1 MSANDPTWHSFAGR
15 ESPAAIASD
24 VGSDRQADEVLRG
37 RHETLHT
44 RLETAPICFWRA
56 DREGRLLEV
65 NSAYINLS
73 GYTRE
78 ELLGLGIFDLEAIPG
93 ATTIEKH
100 LQRIIGYGSNTFESI
115 HVRKDGSTWHAE
127 VSATF
132 LEIGG
137 GEFFTFL
144 RNTGERAGIDHLSL
158 SSNAESVIRQR
169 HGGSRILVVDDQPFN
184 LEVAKIMLEGAG
196 LVVDTAEDGAIA
208 IAMAGQAHYAVIL
221 MDMQMPNIDGLEAT
235 RQIRGIPGY
244 RQTPIIAMT
253 ANTSAEARASCL
265 EAGMTDFMTKPFD
278 ADLFFKRLLDALNQP
293 CQPLIPDGPTA

>member
-127 VSATF
+127 VSAAF

-144 RNTGERAGIDHLSL
+144 RNIDERKGIDRPSL
-158 SSNAESVIRQR
+158 SSNAESVIRER
-169 HGGSRILVVDDQPFN
+169 HGGSRILVVDDQPLN
-184 LEVAKIMLEGAG
+184 LDVAKIMLERTG

-208 IAMAGQAHYAVIL
+208 IAMAWQAHYAAIL
-221 MDMQMPNIDGLEAT
+221 MDMQMPNMDGLEAT

-253 ANTSAEARASCL
+253 ANTSAEAKTSCL
-265 EAGMTDFMTKPFD
+265 GAGMNDFMTKPFD
-278 ADLFFKRLLDALNQP
+278 ADMLFGMVLHWLNQCDP
-293 CQPLIPDGPTA
+293 PRTPV